1 MLTGNREFNEIYE
14 KYKNLVLKVAYIYS
28 GNNYDAAEDI
38 TQDTFL
44 KLYIGF
50 EDFKKEKISSWL
62 YTVAKNAALN
72 YKKKN
77 ERILSID
84 DEENNLENTLSTKS
98 TEDHYIE
105 REHTSD
111 TEELNDNILSALLE
125 KNPRWHD
132 AVLFAYY
139 MDIPQERVAEMMGIK
154 IGVLHSILHRAKVW
168 IRKTYGVEYE
178 EMNRKE

>member
-1 MLTGNREFNEIYE
+1 MFTGNREFNEIYE

-38 TQDTFL
+38 TQETFL
-44 KLYIGF
+44 KLYTGF
-50 EDFKKEKISSWL
+50 EDFKREKIVSWL

-72 YKKKN
+72 HKKKHD
-77 ERILSID
+77 RLVSID
-84 DEENNLENTLSTKS
+84 DEENGLENTLSTES
-98 TEDHYIE
+98 IEESYLE
-105 REHTSD
+105 REHTTD
-111 TEELNDNILSALLE
+111 TEELNDRILSDLME

-139 MDIPQERVAEMMGIK
+139 MDIPQERVAQIMGVRL
-154 IGVLHSILHRAKVW
+154 GVLHGILHRAKVW

-178 EMNRKE
+178 EMNR

>member
-44 KLYIGF
+44 KLYTGF
-50 EDFKKEKISSWL
+50 KDFKIEKIPAWL
-62 YTVAKNAALN
+62 YTVTKNSALN
-72 YKKKN
+72 YKKKYGC
-77 ERILSID
+77 LVSID
-84 DEENNLENTLSTKS
+84 DEESGLENTLSTVS
-98 TEDHYIE
+98 TEEGYIE
-105 REHTSD
+105 REHK
-111 TEELNDNILSALLE
+111 TEKENLNDRILSGLME
-125 KNPRWHD
+125 KNQRWHD
-132 AVLFAYY
+132 AVLLAYY
-139 MDIPQERVAEMMGIK
+139 MDIPQERVAEIMGVK

-178 EMNRKE
+178 EMSRK

>member
-1 MLTGNREFNEIYE
+1 M
-14 KYKNLVLKVAYIYS
+14 
-28 GNNYDAAEDI
+28 
-38 TQDTFL
+38 
-44 KLYIGF
+44 
-50 EDFKKEKISSWL
+50 
-62 YTVAKNAALN
+62 N